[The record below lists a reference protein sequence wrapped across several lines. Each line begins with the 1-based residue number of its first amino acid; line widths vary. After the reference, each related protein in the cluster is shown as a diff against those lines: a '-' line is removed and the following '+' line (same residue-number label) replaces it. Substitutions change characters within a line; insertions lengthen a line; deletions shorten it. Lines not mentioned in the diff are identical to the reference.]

1 MSSKFPEQFHKDA
14 QERGYYLSDMRDT
27 ERKIR
32 ERRGQWKHNFMTFIE
47 VILNDDPDKSPDKIV
62 KIADKLADAV
72 EEHLDHKFEDV
83 IGEDD

>member
-1 MSSKFPEQFHKDA
+1 MKSIEQIHKDA
-14 QERGYYLSDMRDT
+14 QERGYYLSDMKET

-32 ERRGQWKHNFMTFIE
+32 ERRGQWKRHFMTYVEI
-47 VILNDDPDKSPDKIV
+47 ILHEEPETPAKRIV
-62 KIADKLADAV
+62 ERADKLADAI

>member
-1 MSSKFPEQFHKDA
+1 MKSIEQFHKDA

-32 ERRGQWKHNFMTFIE
+32 ERRGQWKRHFMTYVEI
-47 VILNDDPDKSPDKIV
+47 ILHEEPETSPEKIV
-62 KIADKLADAV
+62 RKADKLADAV